1 MSEYIDP
8 EKARDL
14 PGLRLVLTAGV
25 PGPWG
30 EAAKSIFHV
39 KKIDFAR
46 VRQDGGMPNDALV
59 AWTGQANAPQAVLD
73 DEPARS
79 GWAEILFLA
88 ERLEPTPRLIP
99 QDPRLR
105 ALCFGLCF
113 EICGEDGLGW
123 NRRIQLLHSMMSVP
137 NADTAPELDVGR
149 RLSKRYGYAPEH
161 VETASRRVC
170 QILDLFSA
178 QLADQRSEGSEYLVG
193 TELSAVDIYWSTFA
207 AMLRP
212 LPPELNPMSDM
223 LRGAYGS
230 SLTPEN
236 EARLDPALLAHRDR
250 IYERHLELPLDF

>member
-8 EKARDL
+8 EKARNL

-30 EAAKSIFHV
+30 EAAKSIFYV
-39 KKIDFAR
+39 KKIDYTR
-46 VRQDGGMPNDALV
+46 VRQDGGMPNEALV

-73 DEPARS
+73 DEPPRS

-88 ERLEPTPRLIP
+88 ERLAPEPNLIP
-99 QDPRLR
+99 RDPQLR

-123 NRRIQLLHSMMSVP
+123 NRRIQLLHPMMSMP
-137 NADTAPELDVGR
+137 NADTAPELDAAR
-149 RLSKRYGYAPEH
+149 RLSKRYGYGPEH
-161 VETASRRVC
+161 VETANQRVC
-170 QILDLFSA
+170 QILRLFSA
-178 QLADQRSEGSEYLVG
+178 QLADQQNAGSEYLVG
-193 TELSAVDIYWSTFA
+193 TQLSAANIYWATFA

-212 LPPELNPMSDM
+212 MPAELNPMPEM

-230 SLTPEN
+230 LTKEI
-236 EARLDPALLAHRDR
+236 EAELDPALLAHRDR